1 MRESVDAWKKNR
13 ARADEINAKLDRGI
27 DVSDLNAEN
36 TTVLRLVRWHVS
48 DRLNLS
54 KEQLKKLDYAIIEA
68 GTDYEALI
76 KNARKRFNDFDIVAL
91 QVMDGEYI
99 WSADYFNEKYIE
111 VTKKEGLTI
120 SQARTRLRRLQ
131 RLGLIYLARG
141 LFSEDD
147 GMAAGSGWTYEQ
159 SKYKIIRRI
168 IDVYTAKDKQL
179 SLEDW

>member
-27 DVSDLNAEN
+27 DVTDLNTQN
-36 TTVLRLVRWHVS
+36 STVLRLVRWHVS

-54 KEQLKKLDYAIIEA
+54 QRQLKQLDYAITEVS
-68 GTDYEALI
+68 TDYEALV
-76 KNARKRFNDFDIVAL
+76 KNARKRFNDFDIIAL
-91 QVMDGEYI
+91 QAMDGEYI
-99 WSADYFNEKYIE
+99 YSADYFIDKYTE
-111 VTKKEGLTI
+111 VTKQPAITTAK
-120 SQARTRLRRLQ
+120 ARTRLRRLQ
-131 RLGLIYLARG
+131 RLGLVYLARG

-159 SKYKIIRRI
+159 SKYQIIRRI